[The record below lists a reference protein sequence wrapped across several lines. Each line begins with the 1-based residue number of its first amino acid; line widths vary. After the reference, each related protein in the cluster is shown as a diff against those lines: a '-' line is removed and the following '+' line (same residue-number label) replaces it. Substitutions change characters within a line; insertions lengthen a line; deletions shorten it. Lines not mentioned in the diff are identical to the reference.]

1 MLAIHG
7 GRRSK
12 NKRGGGS
19 LAALS
24 PANFGGVGNLATP
37 DVNPNYAQNPQTIPQ
52 SKMVGGAY
60 GYASGSNA
68 ATFGGSYPPIGT
80 VCTNGN
86 ADPSRGGNN
95 FMSGGSRRTK
105 RSRTKRSRTKRSS
118 KKGGKR
124 SSKKGGHKCTKKHK
138 HSSKKGGKR
147 SGQKIYKQRGCS
159 KKLKGGVLLV

>member
-7 GRRSK
+7 GKRSK
-12 NKRGGGS
+12 NKRGGGG

-37 DVNPNYAQNPQTIPQ
+37 DVNSNYTQNPQTIPQ
-52 SKMVGGAY
+52 SKMIGGAY

-80 VCTNGN
+80 VCTNRN

-95 FMSGGSRRTK
+95 FMSGGSRRR
-105 RSRTKRSRTKRSS
+105 RSRRTKRSRTKRSS
-118 KKGGKR
+118 KKGGHKR
-124 SSKKGGHKCTKKHK
+124 SSKHKRSIKHK
-138 HSSKKGGKR
+138 RSSKKGGKR
-147 SGQKIYKQRGCS
+147 SGHKIYKQRGCS
-159 KKLKGGVLLV
+159 KKWKGGVLLV

>member
-7 GRRSK
+7 GKRSK

-24 PANFGGVGNLATP
+24 PGIFGGVGNLATP
-37 DVNPNYAQNPQTIPQ
+37 GVDPNYAENPQTIPG
-52 SKMVGGAY
+52 SKMIGGAY

-68 ATFGGSYPPIGT
+68 ATFGGSYPEIGT

-95 FMSGGSRRTK
+95 FMSGGSRRR
-105 RSRTKRSRTKRSS
+105 RSRRSSKKGGKRSRTKRSS
-118 KKGGKR
+118 KKR
-124 SSKKGGHKCTKKHK
+124 KGGSTKR
-138 HSSKKGGKR
+138 KGGSRKWRQIGCNKR
-147 SGQKIYKQRGCS
+147 MRGG
-159 KKLKGGVLLV
+159 LILI